1 MAFYSEK
8 KHSELI
14 EETNRIGSDFLK
26 IEAEAALTFVQ
37 VAETSTSPENRARNY
52 ANALLGYRTL
62 LRYLPRVVLTP
73 KEAFEI
79 REKLEKLK
87 VQLEQGGCCVGS

>member
-14 EETNRIGSDFLK
+14 EETNRIGGDFLK

-37 VAETSTSPENRARNY
+37 VAETSVSPESRARNY

-62 LRYLPRVVLTP
+62 LRYLPRVALTP
-73 KEAFEI
+73 RETFEI
-79 REKLEKLK
+79 RRKLEKLK
-87 VQLEQGGCCVGS
+87 VQLEQGGCSVGS

>member
-1 MAFYSEK
+1 MAIYSEK

-14 EETNRIGSDFLK
+14 EETNRIGGDFLK

-37 VAETSTSPENRARNY
+37 VAETSVSPESRARNY

-62 LRYLPRVVLTP
+62 LRYLPRVVLTQ
-73 KEAFEI
+73 KEASEI
-79 REKLEKLK
+79 QEKLEKLK
-87 VQLEQGGCCVGS
+87 VQLEQGGCSVGA